1 MKSSRFRMAIAATT
15 VFALLAGCSSSTT
28 TEPNASNAPSPS
40 GAPTGSSAPTSVNGK
55 YDPPIDIT
63 TVGQNWS
70 VIKYANGESRTDN
83 AWTKAYSD
91 QLGIRLK
98 YNWVVDSTQYA
109 TKLNLSLTSGDLPD
123 FLSVDGVQFK
133 QLLEADLIQDL
144 TEVYKQYAPESYKN
158 MIQQSG
164 PKPMQ
169 AATVNGKLMAFPFT
183 GNGKEATQVVWIRT
197 DWLKKLGLSEP
208 KTMDDL
214 FKIAEA
220 FTTQDPDGN
229 GKNDTFGFAL
239 DKDFSYHSF
248 VGFVNSYHAYR
259 NMWIKSSQGSLVYGD
274 VQPEMKNA
282 LGKLQDLYKKGL
294 LDKEF
299 PVKDTAKVNEDLA
312 AGKVGIT
319 FIDTSAAAGVLQKV
333 KDNNPNAEWDA
344 YPLLSID
351 SQPAK
356 PQVTST
362 GPIAYWVVKKGYKH
376 PEAVLKMID
385 FFIQSYY
392 LTKDEKVTQTYISS
406 LEGVPNYLLTAAS
419 SYMPYNNLTTQT
431 NVSSVLEG
439 KKQVADLNPLDRA
452 WYNRIIEFKNG
463 NNAYWGINKC
473 FGING
478 ARSIAIKYIENNM
491 LMENEFFVAST
502 PVMSEKL
509 ATLEKLRDTTFI
521 NIITGSAG
529 IDSFDKFV
537 DDWKKTGGDQITK
550 EVNDWYK
557 TLK

>member
-1 MKSSRFRMAIAATT
+1 MKKFRSRFLISMISIF
-15 VFALLAGCSSSTT
+15 VLLAGCSTK
-28 TEPNASNAPSPS
+28 TEEEPVASVTPGNNS
-40 GAPTGSSAPTSVNGK
+40 GK

-70 VIKYANGESRTDN
+70 IIKYTNGESRTDN
-83 AWTKAYSD
+83 AWTKAYKD
-91 QLGIRLK
+91 NFGINLK
-98 YNWVVDSTQYA
+98 YDWVVENTQYA
-109 TKLNLSLTSGDLPD
+109 TKLNLTLSSGDMPD

-133 QLLEADLIQDL
+133 QLLEADQIQDL
-144 TEVYKQYAPESYKN
+144 TSVYEKYAPESYKN
-158 MIQQSG
+158 MLRESG
-164 PKPMQ
+164 PKPLQ
-169 AATVNGKLMAFPFT
+169 AATVNGKLMAFPFS

-197 DWLKKLGLSEP
+197 DWRKKLGLPEP
-208 KTMDDL
+208 KTMQDVL
-214 FKIAEA
+214 KLSEA

-229 GKNDTFGFAL
+229 NKNDTYGIAL

-248 VGFVNSYHAYR
+248 VGFLNSYHAFTDIWTK
-259 NMWIKSSQGSLVYGD
+259 NSQGNLAYGD
-274 VQPEMKNA
+274 IQPEMKTA
-282 LGKLQDLYKKGL
+282 LGKLQELYKNGQ

-299 PVKDTAKVNEDLA
+299 PVKDSAKVNEDLA

-319 FIDTSAAAGVLQKV
+319 FLDTSAAAGVLQKV
-333 KDNNPNAEWDA
+333 KDNNVNAEWDA

-356 PQVTST
+356 PQVKAT
-362 GPIAYWVVKKGYKH
+362 GPISYWVVKKGYKN

-406 LEGVPNYLLTAAS
+406 TEGVPNYLLTAAS

-431 NVSSVLEG
+431 NVSNVLEG
-439 KKQVADLNPLDRA
+439 KTQISDLNPLDRA
-452 WYNRIIEFKNG
+452 WHNRILEYKAG

-478 ARSIAIKYIENNM
+478 SRSIAIKYIKDNM
-491 LMENEFFVAST
+491 LMENEFFVAAT
-502 PVMSEKL
+502 PVMSEKM
-509 ATLEKLRDTTFI
+509 ATLEKLKATAFI

-529 IDSFDKFV
+529 IETFDKFV
-537 DDWKKTGGDQITK
+537 EDWKKTGGNDITK
-550 EVNDWYK
+550 EVNDWHK
-557 TLK
+557 SL